1 MTTTVHPHAVPA
13 ASPTGFLPRFGGAVR
28 GLVRGRLVDAAWVR
42 PAQIGVLG
50 LAAVVYLV
58 NLAVSG
64 FANTYYS
71 AAALAASQ
79 SWTAWFFGSIDSA
92 NFITVDKPPLAT
104 MVMGLSVRLFGLSSW
119 SILLPEALAGVA
131 TVAVLFVIVRR
142 SFGPAAAV
150 IAGVVMALTPA
161 AVLIFRYN
169 NPDALLTLLLVLAA
183 GAFLR
188 AVEGGRIRWVVLAA
202 VLVGLAFNT
211 KYLQA
216 YLVLP
221 AFALTYLIAAPVGLR
236 RRVAGLMVAAV
247 TVLVS
252 SGWWVVAVELIPA
265 SARPYIGGSTSNSA
279 LELLFGYD
287 GLARIFGFLG
297 GGPGGGAAN
306 VGAGGGGG
314 GFSGA
319 TGLLRLFNAQL
330 GGQIAWLLPLS
341 LVGLGTGLWVRRHAA
356 KTDRAR
362 AAYLMWGLWLV
373 VHAVVFSFMSGII
386 HSYYV
391 VAMAPAIAVL
401 VGAGV
406 VELWALRS
414 RARFGG
420 LALAG
425 AVLGSAG
432 IAWWLLDRTPDF
444 APGLGI
450 VILVVGAL
458 VAAVLA
464 VPAAP
469 HRYRSQLA
477 AAGLGVAIL
486 LAGPAAY
493 AVDTMATAYGGGDP
507 KAGPATADAGPGS
520 FAGGPQAGG
529 QGFGGAFGRGAPTG
543 TVPSGGAGL
552 GTTLSGGNAG
562 GADASDSALVSY
574 LLTNRGGATWIVA
587 TWSANGAGTIELA
600 SGQPVMAMG
609 GFSGGDPAP
618 TLDQLKAYVASG
630 QLRYVLIN
638 GAGGGMG
645 GPGSSGSTATDISAW
660 VASVGTVVDYGGN
673 AGTLYDLSAAAT
685 AATDPATDRG

>member
-1 MTTTVHPHAVPA
+1 MTSITHPHAGPA
-13 ASPTGFLPRFGGAVR
+13 ASPTGLLPRFGGAVR
-28 GLVRGRLVDAAWVR
+28 GLVRGRLIDAAWVR
-42 PAQIGVLG
+42 PAQLGVMA
-50 LAAVVYLV
+50 LAAFVYLV
-58 NLAVSG
+58 NLTVSG

-119 SILLPEALAGVA
+119 SVLLPEALAGVA

-236 RRVAGLMVAAV
+236 RRLAGLLVAAIA
-247 TVLVS
+247 VLVS
-252 SGWWVVAVELIPA
+252 SGWWVLAVELIPA

-297 GGPGGGAAN
+297 GGPGGGAA
-306 VGAGGGGG
+306 GGSGGGG

-330 GGQIAWLLPLS
+330 GGQIAWLLPFS
-341 LVGLGTGLWVRRHAA
+341 LVGLGTGLWARRHAA
-356 KTDRAR
+356 RTDRAR

-391 VAMAPAIAVL
+391 VAMAPAVAAL

-406 VELWALRS
+406 VELWSLRS

-420 LALAG
+420 LGLAG
-425 AVLGSAG
+425 AVLGSAVL
-432 IAWWLLDRTPDF
+432 AWWLLDRTPDF

-450 VILVVGAL
+450 VILFVGAL
-458 VAAVLA
+458 VAVIVA

-469 HRYRSQLA
+469 HRHRTQLA
-477 AAGLGVAIL
+477 AAGLGIAIL

-493 AVDTMATAYGGGDP
+493 AFDTMTTAYGGGDP

-520 FAGGPQAGG
+520 FEGGPSAG
-529 QGFGGAFGRGAPTG
+529 
-543 TVPSGGAGL
+543 S
-552 GTTLSGGNAG
+552 
-562 GADASDSALVSY
+562 
-574 LLTNRGGATWIVA
+574 
-587 TWSANGAGTIELA
+587 
-600 SGQPVMAMG
+600 
-609 GFSGGDPAP
+609 
-618 TLDQLKAYVASG
+618 
-630 QLRYVLIN
+630 
-638 GAGGGMG
+638 
-645 GPGSSGSTATDISAW
+645 
-660 VASVGTVVDYGGN
+660 
-673 AGTLYDLSAAAT
+673 
-685 AATDPATDRG
+685 